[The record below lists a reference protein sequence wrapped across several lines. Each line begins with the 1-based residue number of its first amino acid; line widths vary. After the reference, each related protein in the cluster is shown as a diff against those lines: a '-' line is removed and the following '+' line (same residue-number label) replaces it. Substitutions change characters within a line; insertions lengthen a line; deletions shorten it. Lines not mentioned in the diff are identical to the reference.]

1 MLIVGLGNP
10 GRRYARTRHN
20 AGFMVVDRLA
30 QRWGA
35 NCDRKQL
42 GALVDRVRIDGQDAY
57 LVKPQSFMN
66 LSGQPTVSL
75 AGYYKVPRSKVLV
88 VHDDLDL
95 SFGTVKL
102 KVGGG
107 HGGHNGLK
115 DLTQKLGGPDY
126 IRVRVGVSRPPSGW
140 DTADYVLSKFTSD
153 EQVQLDSVI
162 DAAADA
168 VEAVLTEGPRQAM
181 NRVNARSRSPQANA
195 ETDAADATSGIET
208 NTFPPS
214 SHQ

>member
-1 MLIVGLGNP
+1 MIVGLGNP
-10 GRRYARTRHN
+10 GRRYAQTRHN

-35 NCDRKQL
+35 CCDRKQL
-42 GALVDRVRIDGQDAY
+42 GALVDRVRIQDHDAL

-66 LSGQPTVSL
+66 RSGQPTVSL
-75 AGYYKVPRSKVLV
+75 AGYYKVPRTDVVV

-95 SFGTVKL
+95 PFGTVKL

-115 DLTQKLGGPDY
+115 DLTNKLGGGDY
-126 IRVRVGVSRPPSGW
+126 IRVRVGVSRPPAGW
-140 DTADYVLSKFTSD
+140 DTADYVLGKFNDD
-153 EQVQLDSVI
+153 EQGDLDAVI

-168 VEAVLTEGPRQAM
+168 VEAVMTEGPRQAM
-181 NRVNARSRSPQANA
+181 NRVNARNRGTKAGASNGSA
-195 ETDAADATSGIET
+195 EET
-208 NTFPPS
+208 PTLPPS